1 LHTFDAKHTQQTGF
15 IAGERIVMATTISN
29 EAVFTLNDLIETLKD
44 GKNGFEAAASDVKD
58 ERVKAVFQEFAQ
70 QRSQLASE
78 LQAEVRK
85 LGGDPEKT
93 GSTAAS
99 MHRGWMN
106 IKSALGGGEKSI
118 LNEAERGEDSAVK
131 SYEKA
136 LAQDLPAEVSGI
148 VRRQYGQVKQAHDRV
163 RDLRDSWK

>member
-1 LHTFDAKHTQQTGF
+1 
-15 IAGERIVMATTISN
+15 MAMEMSQ
-29 EAVFTLNDLIETLKD
+29 EAVATLNDLIETLKD
-44 GKNGFEAAASDVKD
+44 GKNGFETAASDVKD
-58 ERVKAVFQEFAQ
+58 ANVKAIFTQFAQ

-78 LQAEVRK
+78 LQSEVRK

-93 GSTAAS
+93 GSVSAT
-99 MHRGWMN
+99 MHRGWIN

-118 LNEAERGEDSAVK
+118 LNEAERGEDVAVR

-136 LAQDLPAEVSGI
+136 LQQNLPGDLSSV
-148 VRRQYGQVKQAHDRV
+148 VRRQYDQVKQAHDRV